1 MIFQSRKLELNGA
14 TLPQS
19 FPSNKLNNQKYN
31 LLSFVPIVLINE
43 FKFFFNMFFL
53 LIALSQFIP
62 FLKVGFMFTYIAPL
76 IFVLTVTMIKEA
88 YDDLMRRKRD
98 KELNNFAY
106 PVMNQSSDVFTETKS
121 EDLKVG
127 MIVKITQGQRV
138 PADLV
143 LLYTTEPTGAVFIK
157 TDQLDGET
165 DWKLRKAIPH
175 TQALTRPEELI
186 LYPGY
191 MIVTPPNRQIYDF

>member
-1 MIFQSRKLELNGA
+1 MFQSRKLELNGA

-127 MIVKITQGQRV
+127 MIVKITQGQR
-138 PADLV
+138 
-143 LLYTTEPTGAVFIK
+143 AVFIK